1 MPSRGPSDLDL
12 ERLTS
17 LATARDDVAPVVLR
31 VQADLFAAARRRDD
45 SEAASFAELAV
56 ALLPRV
62 DADTAAHV
70 ARRVAALPET
80 PLSVAASL
88 AACGGEAG
96 RLVAALSPHAGAL
109 VRDSALENALD
120 SPLATL
126 ARARRADLDPP
137 EIERLAALADPAIDR
152 ALADNPRAILQGR
165 VRETLV
171 ARARTEER
179 LADALLARSDLEPE
193 DAAALYPHAEPPR
206 RAAILARL
214 AATPRPSGAATVLPR
229 PPLDVATALVGAAE
243 RSDRAAFGS
252 QLALALGLDSV
263 PDWRFDEPARHDLL
277 AFALLAAGLSEEA
290 AIRIFLTLD
299 PRIAR
304 SVETVFGLVARLR
317 ATPRSV
323 AARVVSCVYDV
334 ALASHRRGT
343 RHVPVLAP
351 DERRR
356 ATPATSGALA
366 FVDRAAR
373 RERG

>member
-45 SEAASFAELAV
+45 AEAAAFAELAV

-80 PLSVAASL
+80 PLSVATSL

-109 VRDSALENALD
+109 VRDPALD

-126 ARARRADLDPP
+126 ARARRADLSPP

-193 DAAALYPHAEPPR
+193 DAAALYPHAEPAR

-229 PPLDVATALVGAAE
+229 PPLDVAAALVGAAE

-323 AARVVSCVYDV
+323 AARLVSCVYDV
-334 ALASHRRGT
+334 TLASHRRGA
-343 RHVPVLAP
+343 RHVPVLAS

-356 ATPATSGALA
+356 AAPAKSGALS